1 MGCDESFITMKLIWH
16 GYLVPSLDNCAYE
29 TPIKTGLS
37 TWIQPELYPLAVER
51 KLDSMS
57 CSVEH
62 SA

>member
-1 MGCDESFITMKLIWH
+1 MKFIWH
-16 GYLVPSLDNCAYE
+16 GYLVPSLGNCAYE

>member
-1 MGCDESFITMKLIWH
+1 MKFIWH
-16 GYLVPSLDNCAYE
+16 GYLVPSLGNCAYE
-29 TPIKTGLS
+29 TLIETGLS